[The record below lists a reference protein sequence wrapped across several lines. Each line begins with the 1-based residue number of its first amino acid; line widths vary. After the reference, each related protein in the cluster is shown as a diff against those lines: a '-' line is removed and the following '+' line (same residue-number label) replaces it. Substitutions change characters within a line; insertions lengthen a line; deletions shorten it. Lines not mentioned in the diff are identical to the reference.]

1 MVWFLDRI
9 HCTGTLEDYRAVLA
23 LLDKMSTAS
32 FLAYRKAYKPAA
44 GEVYDAF
51 DSKEYVRDQVDA
63 MDCAAYFKLL
73 ADLMKTNPP
82 AVGDAP
88 MVAKLATIGLVPGRK
103 LPVGRLDD

>member
-9 HCTGTLEDYRAVLA
+9 YCTGTPEDYKAVLA
-23 LLDKMSTAS
+23 LQDKMSTAP
-32 FLAYRKAYKPAA
+32 FLAYRKPYKPAP
-44 GEVYDAF
+44 GEVNVAF
-51 DSKEYVRDQVDA
+51 DSKEFVRNQLAA
-63 MDCAAYFKLL
+63 MDGAAYFKLL